1 MSADPYDVAT
11 AGRHWAATAAA
22 LHEAADRLAAQAP
35 EVEERLRGRTG
46 VVTAAALW
54 RAVRALRADAED
66 AADGG
71 AALADVAAALEEARL
86 DPTDRARKHLALRM
100 QEATRVMRRI
110 HGPTT
115 PPRPHQAVGASAT
128 AIAAATAIGV
138 ETAEGGQVRAGD
150 VAATLGGGLLTARA
164 VGAVRPRGTEGTAAP
179 ARAPGTTI
187 PAGHGR
193 SGCDRGSRDRRAHAA
208 GIEEHWTDDDGAG
221 PAVLGA
227 G

>member
-1 MSADPYDVAT
+1 MSADPDDVAT
-11 AGRHWAATAAA
+11 AARRWAATAAA

-86 DPTDRARKHLALRM
+86 DPTDRARRHLAAADAGGDPGDAADPRPDHSP
-100 QEATRVMRRI
+100 APAPRGRRVRRRRRQRRRSASR
-110 HGPTT
+110 
-115 PPRPHQAVGASAT
+115 PPRAGRCGRATSPPRSARGSSPP
-128 AIAAATAIGV
+128 APPAPSD
-138 ETAEGGQVRAGD
+138 RD
-150 VAATLGGGLLTARA
+150 
-164 VGAVRPRGTEGTAAP
+164 GTEGTAAP
-179 ARAPGTTI
+179 ARAPGATI

-193 SGCDRGSRDRRAHAA
+193 SGRDRGSRDRRGHAA